1 MARTTPAYAPAR
13 AARPAGALGLSGSAV
28 KPGGSVVN
36 LQGLPTMTLTLGK
49 DSPGAGIGLDAPAAK
64 APEGLRK
71 STADKVAC
79 AK

>member
-1 MARTTPAYAPAR
+1 M
-13 AARPAGALGLSGSAV
+13 